1 VSRIT
6 IDKIG
11 PAGEIRL
18 NRPEVLNA
26 MGRDWPADMLAA
38 AAVLVSEE
46 HLAARRVWRDRR
58 EQRLRD
64 GKTRQGESTRS

>member
-11 PAGEIRL
+11 PTGEIRL

-26 MGRDWPADMLAA
+26 MGRDRPADMLA

-46 HLAARRVWRDRR
+46 HLAARRAWRDRR